1 MTEWQMEQPD
11 IAQLLYCF
19 ESEGLFEA
27 MSNGYARSSN
37 FEGPSKY
44 AHLCGILLE
53 LEDVHAEFK
62 RWEGHLI
69 KEMNRFIPE
78 EDRL

>member
-1 MTEWQMEQPD
+1 MEQPD

-27 MSNGYARSSN
+27 MSDGYAKAKD
-37 FEGPSKY
+37 FEGSSKY
-44 AHLCGILLE
+44 AHLCGLLRE
-53 LEDVHAEFK
+53 LEKIHTEFK
-62 RWEGHLI
+62 QWEGHLI
-69 KEMNRFIPE
+69 QEMNRFIPE